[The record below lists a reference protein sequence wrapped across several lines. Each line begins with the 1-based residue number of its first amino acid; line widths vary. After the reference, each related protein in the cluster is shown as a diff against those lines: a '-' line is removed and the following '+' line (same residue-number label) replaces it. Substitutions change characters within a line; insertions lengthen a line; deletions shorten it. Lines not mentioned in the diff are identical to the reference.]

1 MKKIIILSFL
11 IMNLFASCKSENPTA
26 DCIVGKWI
34 ARDGAIFQFNEK
46 GFFSTKD
53 LPKDKFLPFSE
64 DFTESLFSE
73 TGKWELKRDQDR
85 WVVHL
90 YFDSS
95 ESLPGGCVTQI
106 YIAGSKGIMENQPP
120 WYLFFWENEEG
131 GSRYTF
137 IKKE

>member
-1 MKKIIILSFL
+1 MKMINILSL
-11 IMNLFASCKSENPTA
+11 SIMILFTGCKSENPTA
-26 DCIVGKWI
+26 DNIVGKWV
-34 ARDGAIFQFNEK
+34 AKDGAIFQFDKE
-46 GFFSTKD
+46 GVFSTKD

-73 TGKWELKRDQDR
+73 TGKWELKHDQGR
-85 WVVHL
+85 WIVSL
-90 YFDSS
+90 YFENS

-137 IKKE
+137 TKKE